1 MDVEVFMIQRD
12 HVNVRPL
19 VALMMIAV
27 LTTILFAEE
36 EATPPVSRVN
46 TAQAAP
52 LMRSVSSTVSVYP
65 EFCLFELAPADLEL
79 KPTNPSRGKPQ
90 VNP

>member
-1 MDVEVFMIQRD
+1 MENVQIMDVEVFMIQRD

-52 LMRSVSSTVSVYP
+52 LMRSVSSTVSAFDV
-65 EFCLFELAPADLEL
+65 LLLDTAHA
-79 KPTNPSRGKPQ
+79 
-90 VNP
+90 